1 MTTTDQIKELRD
13 RLETLDQCL
22 NMSGRRAE
30 VARQTEKTLAPDF
43 CNDPKEAETFLQ
55 ELSALKFWVV
65 GF

>member
-30 VARQTEKTLAPDF
+30 VARQTEKTLAPDIG
-43 CNDPKEAETFLQ
+43 NDPK
-55 ELSALKFWVV
+55 
-65 GF
+65 